1 MRLSAFTVVDLAPD
15 SSETRP
21 HRLREAVALASGA
34 DAAGL
39 ENFWVAEHHFHDGG
53 VCPSPPVLLG
63 ACAAATR
70 RIGLGAM
77 VSVLPFHRPIDV
89 AEEYAMV
96 DRISDGRLRLG
107 IGSGYIPL
115 EFEGYGID
123 PATKRDRFDRS
134 LDAIL
139 AAFEGREVT
148 ADPAGGARVR
158 LNVRPVQRP
167 HPPLWIA
174 AQRREAIPF
183 VARRGMSL
191 ALVPYATLPDTAA
204 LAEEVRE
211 FRSHLPAGSRAQVA
225 AAVHLYA
232 GDRPGLAR
240 TALQRYLDARHAT
253 QSTFYRQKAA
263 EDPHAASREGLE
275 RAGFALIGSAR
286 EVRQGLDRYRQ
297 AGVDEVLGIFDFGG
311 LPPEE
316 SLGSLRALGP
326 DWVP

>member
-148 ADPAGGARVR
+148 ADPAGGTRVR